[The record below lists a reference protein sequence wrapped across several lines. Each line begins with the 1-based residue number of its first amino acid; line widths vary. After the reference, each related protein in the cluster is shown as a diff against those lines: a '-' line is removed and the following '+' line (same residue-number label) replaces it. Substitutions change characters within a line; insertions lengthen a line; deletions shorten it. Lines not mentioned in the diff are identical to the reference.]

1 MSSGNTGR
9 FHSRL
14 MHHPEQAEYEFRMQ
28 VAFIEIDT
36 ETEESLKILLW
47 VDKDLICRDSLGLS
61 MLNTQI

>member
-1 MSSGNTGR
+1 
-9 FHSRL
+9 